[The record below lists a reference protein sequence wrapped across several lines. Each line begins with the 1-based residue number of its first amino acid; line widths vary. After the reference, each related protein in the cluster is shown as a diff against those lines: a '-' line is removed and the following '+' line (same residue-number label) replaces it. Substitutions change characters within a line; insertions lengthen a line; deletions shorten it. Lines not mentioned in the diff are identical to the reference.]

1 MAESTLTQSQ
11 IYIFFLSSRP
21 TLTQSYSGTLN
32 KRQRKHILL
41 VKEII
46 SIEAAE
52 TKSGWHQVTY
62 LVVGEAMPAQDMPMT
77 WCHFDS
83 STPLFPR
90 KIVTDSIQQWISFAS
105 SSCLVEWL
113 HSLKVSPL
121 QHIDLSSESCAA
133 CEASS
138 CHLRCLHCER
148 GTARPSRSIMGG
160 EGRKKLT
167 NW

>member
-1 MAESTLTQSQ
+1 M
-11 IYIFFLSSRP
+11 
-21 TLTQSYSGTLN
+21 
-32 KRQRKHILL
+32 
-41 VKEII
+41 KEII

-52 TKSGWHQVTY
+52 TTSGWHQVTY

-105 SSCLVEWL
+105 SSFLAEWL

-160 EGRKKLT
+160 KEKRSWLIGKPEWVVHLHPTLSGMRT
-167 NW
+167 NVRECNFTLLF